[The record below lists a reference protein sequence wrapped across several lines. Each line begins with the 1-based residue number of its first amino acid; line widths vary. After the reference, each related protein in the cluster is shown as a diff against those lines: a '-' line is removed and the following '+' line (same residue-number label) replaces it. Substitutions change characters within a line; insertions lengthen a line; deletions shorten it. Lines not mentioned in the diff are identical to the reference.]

1 MTADQPA
8 EPADRL
14 FEGQVDGEPYPPLH
28 HVLRH
33 LPAEIETVAERSDHA
48 RLRVDVADPLA
59 YVADLV
65 VTVDVLGG
73 FLVGPL
79 VDPDWMATAD
89 LSLHLGAPP
98 SSGTV
103 VVAAEALRLG
113 RTSVVVDVELFDG
126 TPGGPGCGQG
136 VLAFTRLPRRAE
148 NLHLRRPAPGTTT
161 QLGGPES
168 VPGAVLRGLPVEV
181 VDAEAGRLA
190 VPVEPWSRNSF
201 GAMNGGV
208 VAAFA
213 ARAGAEMA
221 SAVQGRSQVVTDL
234 VVHYM
239 APAAVG
245 PLTTVG
251 TLVRADEYGTA
262 VRLDLVDTGRPGD
275 DGAPR
280 PVVLAHV
287 GTTPAP

>member
-1 MTADQPA
+1 MTTENPPQPEDA
-8 EPADRL
+8 L
-14 FEGQVDGEPYPPLH
+14 FDGLVDGEPYPPTH
-28 HVLRH
+28 HVLRQ
-33 LPAEIETVAERSDHA
+33 LPVEIETVAERRDDA
-48 RLRVDVADPLA
+48 WLRVDASDPLS
-59 YVADLV
+59 YLSDLV

-98 SSGTV
+98 TSGTV
-103 VVAAEALRLG
+103 LVSAEVLRLG
-113 RTSVVVDVELFDG
+113 RTSVVVDVRLYDG
-126 TPGGPGCGQG
+126 DLDGPGCGQG

-148 NLHLRRPAPGTTT
+148 NLHLVRPEPGSRT
-161 QLGGPES
+161 QLGGPEG
-168 VPGAVLRGLPVEV
+168 VPGSVVRGLPVNL
-181 VDAEAGRLA
+181 VDAASGHMSVA
-190 VPVEPWSRNSF
+190 VEPWGRNSF

-221 SAVQGRSQVVTDL
+221 SAVQGHPEVVTDL

-251 TLVRADEYGTA
+251 TLVRADAHGAA
-262 VRLDLVDTGRPGD
+262 VRVDIVDTGQTGD

-287 GTTPAP
+287 TTAPQ

>member
-1 MTADQPA
+1 
-8 EPADRL
+8 
-14 FEGQVDGEPYPPLH
+14 
-28 HVLRH
+28 
-33 LPAEIETVAERSDHA
+33 
-48 RLRVDVADPLA
+48 
-59 YVADLV
+59 
-65 VTVDVLGG
+65 
-73 FLVGPL
+73 
-79 VDPDWMATAD
+79 
-89 LSLHLGAPP
+89 
-98 SSGTV
+98 
-103 VVAAEALRLG
+103 
-113 RTSVVVDVELFDG
+113 
-126 TPGGPGCGQG
+126 
-136 VLAFTRLPRRAE
+136 
-148 NLHLRRPAPGTTT
+148 
-161 QLGGPES
+161 
-168 VPGAVLRGLPVEV
+168 VPGRSRAPCCGGLPVEV

-221 SAVQGRSQVVTDL
+221 SAVQGRPQVVTDL

-251 TLVRADEYGTA
+251 TLVRADECGTA